1 MQLEKPSSPALKKP
15 KIVKEGPQDVEMKED
30 EKKEIE
36 EPKKDADLLT
46 LEDIR
51 EQVKNIEKAV
61 SSKEPRFITR
71 ALRSIV
77 TLRRKLNNSVLRRS
91 ISAYFPGLPATP
103 SALLEYLEPP
113 KTDDVQKTHPRS
125 SKYSL
130 LPEVEIYLHL
140 LLLVFL
146 IDEKKYLD
154 ALSSINLVR
163 PRNFRGSGS

>member
-1 MQLEKPSSPALKKP
+1 
-15 KIVKEGPQDVEMKED
+15 MKED

-71 ALRSIV
+71 ALRAIV

-91 ISAYFPGLPATP
+91 ISAYFPGLPATTP
-103 SALLEYLEPP
+103 SALLEYLYQP
-113 KTDDVQKTHPRS
+113 KTDDVQKTRPRS

-154 ALSSINLVR
+154 AVRCSEQLMSSVTSHNRRTLDTLAAKCYYY
-163 PRNFRGSGS
+163 